1 MGEWIDWLF
10 MACVE
15 AIYWLESVSG
25 ISYEA
30 WNLILF
36 VFLQPA
42 LILLFAYLWIS
53 ERSKRP

>member
-1 MGEWIDWLF
+1 MTEQVNYWFLY
-10 MACVE
+10 CVDVILWME
-15 AIYWLESVSG
+15 AASG

-42 LILLFAYLWIS
+42 LILLFFGLWV
-53 ERSKRP
+53 RARFVR